1 MTVGTKV
8 HQTLV
13 SCESAVANLKS
24 FALDTENQQAKA
36 LYADLAQKMDQ
47 QIVQPLKQQCNSL
60 EQQEPQYKVFDQAQQ
75 QATNSMQQGGQQQ
88 GQQMGQQD
96 QQSQMLQD
104 ASDQSAQFSNV
115 ETNSWQS

>member
-24 FALDTENQQAKA
+24 FALETENQQVKA

-47 QIVQPLKQQCNSL
+47 QIVQPLKQQCNQL
-60 EQQEPQYKVFDQAQQ
+60 EQQEPQYKVFNQAQQ

-88 GQQMGQQD
+88 QGQQAQQM
-96 QQSQMLQD
+96 QQQQEQQTQMLQ
-104 ASDQSAQFSNV
+104 SDSD
-115 ETNSWQS
+115 SWIS

>member
-24 FALDTENQQAKA
+24 FALDTENQQVKA
-36 LYADLAQKMDQ
+36 LYSDLAQKMDQ
-47 QIVQPLKQQCNSL
+47 QIVGPLKQQCDQL
-60 EQQEPQYKVFDQAQQ
+60 EQQEPQYKVFNQAQQ

-88 GQQMGQQD
+88 GGQQMQQQQD
-96 QQSQMLQD
+96 QQSQMLQ
-104 ASDQSAQFSNV
+104 SDSD
-115 ETNSWQS
+115 SWTS